1 MHFARTRPEPQTQA
15 PNKARSDDA
24 STPDTLARPTAA
36 EALSR
41 PLVALDVNDFFSP
54 TGGGVRRYHTEK
66 LRHLGDRSDVAY
78 HLVVPSDRFGQ
89 EKHGGATL
97 HYIPA
102 LPLGKSGYRAM
113 IDPLALRRIIREV
126 RPDVIEVGS
135 PYLTPDLVRL
145 ASAGTGA
152 RLVGFWHA
160 HYPDAYL
167 RRPLAKQPLLSR
179 TAERLGWWWAARTY
193 GRFDATIAAADCLRD
208 ELADHGVRN
217 VSITPLGVDLEL
229 FTPERRDRAL
239 RASWGAGD
247 DDVVVCFPHRLCGE
261 KRLSTM
267 IEAFRTVVAIAG
279 PRARLVFAGRGPGE
293 PEVQALCEAF
303 PEQVHHLGFVDDRQ
317 QMARILASADV
328 VAALSPTETF
338 GLSAAEAMA
347 RGTALIGVD
356 ALSVG
361 ELLRQSRGGLV
372 VPDLDPHALS
382 AAWLQ
387 LLDPELTRRYGA
399 RAQAFALS
407 QFDWRETFD
416 RIIAVYRSV
425 VKGEPARLDRRPH
438 PVVPAPLAWS
448 GGAAATTPRRPRG
461 GESADRR
468 VHVAAPLPGR
478 EARRGQQRRGG

>member
-1 MHFARTRPEPQTQA
+1 MHFARTRPEPATLA
-15 PNKARSDDA
+15 PTTVSSGAA
-24 STPDTLARPTAA
+24 STPQ
-36 EALSR
+36 ALSR
-41 PLVALDVNDFFSP
+41 PLIALDVNDFFSP

-66 LRHLGDRSDVAY
+66 LQHLGARSDVSY

-89 EKHGGATL
+89 EQHGGATL

-102 LPLGKSGYRAM
+102 LPLGKSGYRAV
-113 IDPLALRRIIREV
+113 IDPLALRRIIRQV

-179 TAERLGWWWAARTY
+179 TAERIGWWWAARTY

-208 ELADHGVRN
+208 ELAHHGVRN

-229 FTPERRDRAL
+229 FTPERRDTAL

-267 IEAFRTVVAIAG
+267 IDAFRTVAAIAG

-293 PEVQALCEAF
+293 PEVQALLEAF
-303 PEQVHHLGFVDDRQ
+303 PGQVHHLGFVDDRQ
-317 QMARILASADV
+317 QMARVLASADV

-347 RGTALIGVD
+347 CGTALIGVD

-372 VPDLDPHALS
+372 VPDLDPRALA

-387 LLDPELTRRYGA
+387 LLDPALTRRYGA
-399 RAQAFALS
+399 RAQAFALAH
-407 QFDWRETFD
+407 FDWRETFD
-416 RIIAVYRSV
+416 RIVAVYRSV

-448 GGAAATTPRRPRG
+448 GGGPTPTPRRPRA
-461 GESADRR
+461 SHAADPRAQ
-468 VHVAAPLPGR
+468 VAAPR
-478 EARRGQQRRGG
+478 ASRDVRRAPQRRGS